1 MADPVTTIQRRPDYL
16 ELREKALLDA
26 IFGDY
31 DTKTKEFSDGLIQ
44 REDLFTIPEYKLA
57 GQYGRDPD
65 TGQIIDFGLE
75 TFGSQFLQEDS
86 RGAYDPETQTFAAGP
101 DRIPDFMQRT
111 DPYFSQA
118 QTGLQE
124 GLGAFKDAKSYL
136 TDAEKVTDFMNPYTR
151 EVIDE
156 VEADIDRQGLV
167 AQNRAADKA
176 IQAGAFGGS
185 RQGIQTAEIERNI
198 LDAKR
203 KATADLRMKNYAQA
217 QKASQEAG
225 RLIGGI
231 GQSYGP
237 LGTQA
242 ADTGRVYGAM
252 TPADLAFMQ
261 GVGESERGFRQT
273 VLDTE
278 RQEAQRPTEQA
289 LLPYNYAYG
298 ALSGTPSAGL
308 YTQVQQPTYQTN
320 PVMAGLGAY
329 TTLQGINRA

>member
-86 RGAYDPETQTFAAGP
+86 RGAYDPETQTFASGP
-101 DRIPDFMQRT
+101 DNIPDFMQRT
-111 DPYFSQA
+111 DPYFGQA
-118 QTGLQE
+118 QTGLQQ
-124 GLGAFKDAKSYL
+124 GLGSLSQAKNLLSSPYS
-136 TDAEKVTDFMNPYTR
+136 TTRFMNPFQR

-156 VEADIDRQGLV
+156 VERDIDRQGLV

-231 GQSYGP
+231 GQSYGTI
-237 LGTQA
+237 GTQA

-308 YTQVQQPTYQTN
+308 YTQIQQPTYQTN

>member
-1 MADPVTTIQRRPDYL
+1 MADPVTTINRRPPYI
-16 ELREKALLDA
+16 ELREQALLDA
-26 IFGDY
+26 IFGEY
-31 DTKTKEFSDGLIQ
+31 DDTTKEFTGGLIQ
-44 REDLFTIPEYKLA
+44 DPDYFKIPEYKLA
-57 GQYGRDPD
+57 GQYGRDPV
-65 TGQIIDFGLE
+65 TGQIVDFGLE
-75 TFGSQFLQEDS
+75 TFASQYLQQDS
-86 RGAYDPETQTFAAGP
+86 DGDK
-101 DRIPDFMQRT
+101 IPDFMQRT
-111 DPYFSQA
+111 DPYFGQA
-118 QTGLQE
+118 KS
-124 GLGAFKDAKSYL
+124 GLGAGLGALSQARNILSSPYS
-136 TDAEKVTDFMNPYTR
+136 TTAFMNPFQQQ
-151 EVIDE
+151 VIDE

-231 GQSYGP
+231 GQSYGT

>member
-1 MADPVTTIQRRPDYL
+1 MSDAVTTIQRRPDYL

-26 IFGDY
+26 IFGTY
-31 DTKTKEFSDGLIQ
+31 DDTTKEFSGGLIQ
-44 REDLFTIPEYKLA
+44 DPEYFKIPEYKLA
-57 GQYGRDPD
+57 GQYGRDPV
-65 TGQIIDFGLE
+65 TGQIVDFGLE
-75 TFGSQFLQEDS
+75 TFASQYLQQDS
-86 RGAYDPETQTFAAGP
+86 DGDK
-101 DRIPDFMQRT
+101 IPDFMQRT
-111 DPYFSQA
+111 DPYFGQA
-118 QTGLQE
+118 QS
-124 GLGAFKDAKSYL
+124 GLGAGLGALSQARNILSSPYS
-136 TDAEKVTDFMNPYTR
+136 TTAFMNPFQQQ
-151 EVIDE
+151 VIDE
-156 VEADIDRQGLV
+156 VEKDIDRQGLV

-185 RQGIQTAEIERNI
+185 RQGLQAAEIERNI

-231 GQSYGP
+231 GQSYGT

-320 PVMAGLGAY
+320 PVYAGLGAY

>member
-1 MADPVTTIQRRPDYL
+1 MADPVTTITRRPEYL

-26 IFGDY
+26 IFGTY
-31 DTKTKEFSDGLIQ
+31 DPKTKEFTDGLIQ
-44 REDLFTIPEYKLA
+44 DPEYFQIPEYKLA
-57 GQYGRDPD
+57 GQYGRDPV
-65 TGQIIDFGLE
+65 TGQIVDFGLE
-75 TFGSQFLQEDS
+75 TFGSQYLQQDS
-86 RGAYDPETQTFAAGP
+86 DGDK
-101 DRIPDFMQRT
+101 IPDFMQRT
-111 DPYFSQA
+111 DPYFTQA
-118 QTGLQE
+118 QTALDE
-124 GLGAFKDAKSYL
+124 GLGALGQARDIIADPMSVQNY
-136 TDAEKVTDFMNPYTR
+136 MNPFQQA
-151 EVIDE
+151 VIE
-156 VEADIDRQGLV
+156 ETERDIDRQGQI
-167 AQNRAADKA
+167 AMNRAADKA

-203 KATADLRMKNYAQA
+203 KATADLRMKNFAQA
-217 QKASQEAG
+217 QKAAQEAG
-225 RLIGGI
+225 RLVGGI
-231 GQSYGP
+231 GQSYGTI
-237 LGTQA
+237 GTQA

-308 YTQVQQPTYQTN
+308 YNTIQQPTYQTN

>member
-1 MADPVTTIQRRPDYL
+1 MADPVTTITRRPEYL

-26 IFGDY
+26 IFGTY
-31 DTKTKEFSDGLIQ
+31 DPKTKEFTDGLIQ
-44 REDLFTIPEYKLA
+44 DPEYFQIPEYKLA
-57 GQYGRDPD
+57 GQYGRDPV
-65 TGQIIDFGLE
+65 TGQIVDFGLE
-75 TFGSQFLQEDS
+75 TFGSQYLQQDS
-86 RGAYDPETQTFAAGP
+86 DGDK
-101 DRIPDFMQRT
+101 IPDFMQRT
-111 DPYFSQA
+111 DPYFTQA
-118 QTGLQE
+118 QTALDE
-124 GLGAFKDAKSYL
+124 GLGALGQARDIIADPMSVQNY
-136 TDAEKVTDFMNPYTR
+136 MNPFQQA
-151 EVIDE
+151 VIE
-156 VEADIDRQGLV
+156 ETERDIDRQGQI
-167 AQNRAADKA
+167 AMNRAADKA

-203 KATADLRMKNYAQA
+203 KATADLRMKNFAQA
-217 QKASQEAG
+217 QKAAQEAG
-225 RLIGGI
+225 RLVGGI
-231 GQSYGP
+231 GQSYGTI
-237 LGTQA
+237 GTQA

-278 RQEAQRPTEQA
+278 RQEAQRPTEQD

-308 YTQVQQPTYQTN
+308 YNTIQQPTYQTN

>member
-1 MADPVTTIQRRPDYL
+1 MADPVTTITRRPEYL

-26 IFGDY
+26 IFGTY
-31 DTKTKEFSDGLIQ
+31 DPKTKEFTDGLIQ
-44 REDLFTIPEYKLA
+44 DPEYFQIPEYKLA
-57 GQYGRDPD
+57 GQYGRDPV
-65 TGQIIDFGLE
+65 TGQIVDFGLE
-75 TFGSQFLQEDS
+75 TFGSQYLQQDS
-86 RGAYDPETQTFAAGP
+86 DGDK
-101 DRIPDFMQRT
+101 IPDFMQRT
-111 DPYFSQA
+111 DPYFTQA
-118 QTGLQE
+118 QTALDE
-124 GLGAFKDAKSYL
+124 GLGALGQARDIIADPMSVQNY
-136 TDAEKVTDFMNPYTR
+136 MNPFQQA
-151 EVIDE
+151 VIE
-156 VEADIDRQGLV
+156 ETERDIDRQGQI
-167 AQNRAADKA
+167 AMNRAADKA

-203 KATADLRMKNYAQA
+203 KATADLRMKNFAQA
-217 QKASQEAG
+217 QKAAQEAG
-225 RLIGGI
+225 RLVGGI
-231 GQSYGP
+231 GQSYGTI
-237 LGTQA
+237 GTQA

-261 GVGESERGFRQT
+261 GVGESERGFRQS
-273 VLDTE
+273 VIDTE

-308 YTQVQQPTYQTN
+308 YNTIQQPTYQTN

>member
-26 IFGDY
+26 IFGTY
-31 DTKTKEFSDGLIQ
+31 DPNTKEFSDGLIQ

-65 TGQIIDFGLE
+65 TGQIVDFGLE
-75 TFGSQFLQEDS
+75 TFASQYLQQDS
-86 RGAYDPETQTFAAGP
+86 DGDK
-101 DRIPDFMQRT
+101 IPDFMQRT
-111 DPYFSQA
+111 DPYFGQAQSALGAGLGSLSQA
-118 QTGLQE
+118 RNILSSPYSTT
-124 GLGAFKDAKSYL
+124 A
-136 TDAEKVTDFMNPYTR
+136 FMNPFQQQ
-151 EVIDE
+151 VIDE
-156 VEADIDRQGLV
+156 VEADIDRQGQI
-167 AQNRAADKA
+167 AMNRAADKA

-203 KATADLRMKNYAQA
+203 KATADLRMKNFAQA
-217 QKASQEAG
+217 QKAAQEAG

-231 GQSYGP
+231 GQSYGTI
-237 LGTQA
+237 GTQA

>member
-1 MADPVTTIQRRPDYL
+1 MADPVTTINRRPEYL

-26 IFGDY
+26 IFGTY
-31 DTKTKEFSDGLIQ
+31 DPTSKEFSGGLIQ
-44 REDLFTIPEYKLA
+44 RKDLFNIDPYEIA
-57 GQYGRDPD
+57 GQYGRDPV
-65 TGQIIDFGLE
+65 TGQITGFGLE

-86 RGAYDPETQTFAAGP
+86 RGAYDPVTGTFAAGP
-101 DRIPDFMQRT
+101 DKIPDFMQRT

-118 QTGLQE
+118 QTALQE
-124 GLGAFKDAKSYL
+124 GLGAFGDAKALL
-136 TDAEKVTDFMNPYTR
+136 TDEQKVVDFMNPYT
-151 EVIDE
+151 EQVIEE
-156 VEADIDRQGLV
+156 VEKDIDRQGLI

-203 KATADLRMKNYAQA
+203 KATADLRMKNFAQA
-217 QKASQEAG
+217 QKAAQEAG
-225 RLIGGI
+225 RLVGGI
-231 GQSYGP
+231 GQSYGTI
-237 LGTQA
+237 GTQA

-261 GVGESERGFRQT
+261 GVGEAERGYRQQ
-273 VLDTE
+273 VIDTE
-278 RQEAQRPTEQA
+278 RMEAQRPTEQA

-308 YTQVQQPTYQTN
+308 YNTIQQPTYQTN

>member
-1 MADPVTTIQRRPDYL
+1 MADPVTTIQRRPEYL

-26 IFGDY
+26 IFGEY
-31 DTKTKEFSDGLIQ
+31 NPETQQFTGGLIN
-44 REDLFTIPEYKLA
+44 DPKYFTIPEYKLA
-57 GQYGRDPD
+57 GQYGRDD
-65 TGQIIDFGLE
+65 ETGQITGFGLE

-86 RGAYDPETQTFAAGP
+86 RGAYDPVTQTFATGP

-118 QTGLQE
+118 QTALQE
-124 GLGAFKDAKSYL
+124 GLGAFGDAKALL
-136 TDAEKVTDFMNPYTR
+136 TDEQKVVDFMNPYTKQ
-151 EVIDE
+151 VIEE
-156 VEADIDRQGLV
+156 VEKDIDRQGLI

-203 KATADLRMKNYAQA
+203 KATADLRMKNFAQA
-217 QKASQEAG
+217 QKAAQEAG
-225 RLIGGI
+225 RLVGGI
-231 GQSYGP
+231 GQSYGTI
-237 LGTQA
+237 GTQA

-273 VLDTE
+273 IEDVK

-308 YTQVQQPTYQTN
+308 YNTIQQPTYQTN

>member
-1 MADPVTTIQRRPDYL
+1 MSDAVTTIQRRPDYL

-26 IFGDY
+26 IFGTY
-31 DTKTKEFSDGLIQ
+31 DDTTKEFSGGLIQ
-44 REDLFTIPEYKLA
+44 DPEYFKIPEYKLA
-57 GQYGRDPD
+57 GQYGRDPV
-65 TGQIIDFGLE
+65 TGQIVDFGLE
-75 TFGSQFLQEDS
+75 TFASQYLQQDS
-86 RGAYDPETQTFAAGP
+86 DGDK
-101 DRIPDFMQRT
+101 IPDFMQRT
-111 DPYFSQA
+111 DPYFGQA
-118 QTGLQE
+118 QS
-124 GLGAFKDAKSYL
+124 GLGAGLGALSQARNILSSPYS
-136 TDAEKVTDFMNPYTR
+136 TTAFMNPFQQQ
-151 EVIDE
+151 VIDE
-156 VEADIDRQGLV
+156 VEKDIDRQGLV

-185 RQGIQTAEIERNI
+185 RQGIQAAEIERNI

-231 GQSYGP
+231 GQSYGT

-320 PVMAGLGAY
+320 PVYAGLGAY

>member
-1 MADPVTTIQRRPDYL
+1 MSDPMTTINRRPEYL

-26 IFGDY
+26 IFGTY
-31 DTKTKEFSDGLIQ
+31 DEGTKEFSGGLIQ
-44 REDLFTIPEYKLA
+44 DPDYFKIPEYKLA
-57 GQYGRDPD
+57 GQYGRDDD
-65 TGQIIDFGLE
+65 TGQITGFGLE
-75 TFGSQFLQEDS
+75 TFGSQYLQEDS
-86 RGAYDPETQTFAAGP
+86 RGAYDPVTQTFAAGP
-101 DRIPDFMQRT
+101 DKIPDFMQRT

-124 GLGAFKDAKSYL
+124 GLGAFSDAKSYL

-156 VEADIDRQGLV
+156 VELDIDRQGQI

-231 GQSYGP
+231 GQSYGTI
-237 LGTQA
+237 GTQA

-252 TPADLAFMQ
+252 APADLAYMQ

-273 VLDTE
+273 IEDVK
-278 RQEAQRPTEQA
+278 RQEAQRPTEQQ

-308 YTQVQQPTYQTN
+308 YSTIQQPTYQTN

>member
-231 GQSYGP
+231 GQSYGT